1 MWKEYNPNPRGNK
14 YAGDCVIRAIAKA
27 MGKTWET
34 IFVELS
40 LAGFFSGDWG
50 NSNSVWDKYL
60 TDHHFKRYICPNCTT
75 VAEFANSHKDG
86 TYILGT
92 GTHAVAV
99 VDGVFFDSW
108 DSGQEMPIYFYAKE
122 VL

>member
-1 MWKEYNPNPRGNK
+1 MYKKYNPNPRGNEH
-14 YAGDCVIRAIAKA
+14 AGDCVIRAIAKA

-34 IFVELS
+34 AFVELS

-50 NSNSVWDKYL
+50 NSNNVWDRYL
-60 TDHHFKRYICPNCTT
+60 TDHHFKRYICPTCTT
-75 VAEFANSHKDG
+75 VAEFANSHKGG

-99 VDGVFFDSW
+99 IDGAYFDSW
-108 DSGQEMPIYFYAKE
+108 DSGQEMPIYFYTKE

>member
-1 MWKEYNPNPRGNK
+1 MYKKYNPNPRGNEH
-14 YAGDCVIRAIAKA
+14 AGDCVIRAIAKA

-34 IFVELS
+34 AFVELS

-50 NSNSVWDKYL
+50 NSNNVWDHYL
-60 TDHHFKRYICPNCTT
+60 TDHHFKRYICPTCTT
-75 VAEFANSHKDG
+75 VAEFANSHKGG

-99 VDGVFFDSW
+99 IDGAYFDSW
-108 DSGQEMPIYFYAKE
+108 DSGQEMPIYFYTKE